1 MKQFDVH
8 IGNITSLEVDVI
20 VNAASRS
27 LRGGGGVDGAIR
39 WAAGPQLDEECLK
52 LGGCEVGQSKVT
64 RGYDLP
70 ARWVIHTVGPK
81 WKGGGNGERKLL
93 ENCYQTAMAV
103 ADSLPA
109 ESIAFPLI
117 STGAYG
123 YPSEEGFDVAVESI
137 NHALNRTM
145 YTNNAILCLLEP
157 RTISQRGT
165 NALRQTSTAIFE
177 TKEVNPYRDGLLCC

>member
-8 IGNITSLEVDVI
+8 IGNITTLEADVI

-81 WKGGGNGERKLL
+81 WKGGAHGERTLL
-93 ENCYQTAMAV
+93 ESCYQTAMSL
-103 ADSLPA
+103 ADSLAA

-123 YPSEEGFDVAVESI
+123 YPSEEGFEVAVESI
-137 NHALNRTM
+137 NNALNRAM
-145 YTNNAILCLLEP
+145 YTNTAILCLLEP
-157 RTISQRGT
+157 RTISGQVSE
-165 NALRQTSTAIFE
+165 NH
-177 TKEVNPYRDGLLCC
+177 KEV

>member
-8 IGNITSLEVDVI
+8 IGNITTLKVDVI

-81 WKGGGNGERKLL
+81 WKGGCDGERKLL
-93 ENCYQTAMAV
+93 ESCYQTAISL
-103 ADSLPA
+103 ADSLAA
-109 ESIAFPLI
+109 ESMAFPLI

-123 YPSEEGFDVAVESI
+123 YPSNEGFDVAVESI

-145 YTNNAILCLLEP
+145 YTNTAILCLLEP
-157 RTISQRGT
+157 RTTSQYDANINQKG
-165 NALRQTSTAIFE
+165 STVTVF
-177 TKEVNPYRDGLLCC
+177 TK